1 MSTWTTWMSTLTPP
15 IWEQECSTPSLGPSS
30 SLNDL
35 TCIKFG
41 FIADERGDVPR
52 VTSNMV
58 GRENV
63 IYRSYL
69 SLLFA
74 VF

>member
-1 MSTWTTWMSTLTPP
+1 MFTWTTWMFTLTPP
-15 IWEQECSTPSLGPSS
+15 IFIID
-30 SLNDL
+30 LNTHNL

-41 FIADERGDVPR
+41 FIADESGDVPR